1 MANDYEDMSG
11 IYEDEESPVSRDDI
25 LSVLEEQRRLEQEAL
40 AAALPLQRA
49 EASAL
54 EADWRRGELQGRP
67 MPTEPVEYAQGTVM
81 PTSRGFMYMGNPL
94 EAPPAGG
101 PLATQRAFESA
112 VLRQNRPEAFAAQ
125 RELGDMGA
133 PLPTGYA
140 GVPFQAPMPM
150 DTKEQMQAEVM
161 RREMAALGKGV
172 PAPEALTM
180 SGADAFT
187 RLFPS
192 GRSRQ
197 QEWNTPRP
205 MNISGRAYLWNPAT
219 TSLTP
224 LTEPKAPTAARAT
237 TAVNTTYKTLLNR
250 EDEALKVGDTEAA
263 AKAKAER
270 LALVSEHPELGFTN
284 APALAPKAP
293 SGPVKVTTQ
302 AEFDRLPSGTVY
314 LDKNGKRHLKP

>member
-54 EADWRRGELQGRP
+54 EADWRQGAGAGVRARP
-67 MPTEPVEYAQGTVM
+67 TDPVEYAQGTVM
-81 PTSRGFMYMGNPL
+81 PTSSGFMYMGNPL

-125 RELGDMGA
+125 RELGEMGA
-133 PLPTGYA
+133 PMPTGFS

-161 RREMAALGKGV
+161 RREMAGLGAGL
-172 PAPEALTM
+172 PPGQAMSM
-180 SGADAFT
+180 SGAEAFT
-187 RLFPS
+187 RLFPA
-192 GRSRQ
+192 GRGRQ
-197 QEWNTPRP
+197 ETWNQPKP
-205 MNISGRAYLWNPAT
+205 MNIGGVGYVWDPT
-219 TSLTP
+219 TQSLTKK
-224 LTEPKAPTAARAT
+224 TEGKPEKERVAT
-237 TAVNTTYKTLLNR
+237 PAVNATYKDFLAR
-250 EDEALKVGDTEAA
+250 ESAALGVGDTTAA
-263 AKAKAER
+263 ENARNER
-270 LALVSEHPELGFTN
+270 LAFVSVHPELGMTN
-284 APALAPKAP
+284 APAVAGTTKITTKAEYEKLPKGA
-293 SGPVKVTTQ
+293 
-302 AEFDRLPSGTVY
+302 VY
-314 LDKNGKRHLKP
+314 IGKDGRRYRKP